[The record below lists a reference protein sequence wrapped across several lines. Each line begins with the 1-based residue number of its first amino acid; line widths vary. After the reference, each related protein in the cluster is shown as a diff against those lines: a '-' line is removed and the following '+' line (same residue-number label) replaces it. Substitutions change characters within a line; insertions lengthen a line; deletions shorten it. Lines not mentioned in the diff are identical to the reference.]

1 MNYQYVIAHRRLLA
15 SEPISYLYRGV
26 RGLSRYLLV
35 IALVCTASTAA
46 HAKMATDDPKA
57 YGIVYGATLDPD
69 SGHAHVTITLTQH
82 RQLVRSIEFTMPSD
96 RYLNIGPK
104 SRVEIDGDKVTWRP
118 LKKGSKFEFDFVV
131 DHRRK
136 NGDADARMTDTW
148 ALLKLDHLFPPARA
162 RVVKGA
168 YSNAS
173 LKLKAPKGW
182 LIETQYGRAAGTE
195 LDASN
200 PDRRHDRPLGWLI
213 AGKLGTRRDFVEDRE
228 ILVASPLGNG
238 LQANEVLSF
247 VLWTM
252 PSLLEIFPD
261 YPDRL
266 LIVSGSKDMWR
277 GGLSGVNSLY
287 LHPER
292 PLISGN
298 RTSPMLH
305 EMFHVASRLHGK
317 DGGDWII
324 EGLAEYYSLTILFRS
339 GGISDFRYDGAF
351 DKLAEWS
358 ENTTCEATDR
368 AQGLLTAR
376 AALVMRSL
384 DREIREKSGGDAS
397 LDTLVQ
403 MLVKANKSVTNADFR
418 AAAEQLIGG
427 PATALKDCP

>member
-1 MNYQYVIAHRRLLA
+1 VNYQYGIAHHLLA
-15 SEPISYLYRGV
+15 TPGPISYLRRGV
-26 RGLSRYLLV
+26 RRLSRYLLA
-35 IALVCTASTAA
+35 IALVCGASTAA
-46 HAKMATDDPKA
+46 YAKEATDTPKA
-57 YGIVYGATLDPD
+57 YGIEYGATLDPD
-69 SGHAHVTITLTQH
+69 SGHAHVTITLTQP

-136 NGDADARMTDTW
+136 NGDADARMTKTW

-173 LKLKAPKGW
+173 LKLKAPEGW
-182 LIETQYGRAAGTE
+182 VIETQYGRGVGTE

-213 AGKLGTRRDFVEDRE
+213 AGELGVRRDFVEDRE
-228 ILVASPLGNG
+228 IIVASPLANG
-238 LQANEVLSF
+238 LQANDVMSF
-247 VLWTM
+247 ILWTM

-261 YPDRL
+261 YPERL
-266 LIVSGSKDMWR
+266 LIVSGAKDMWR
-277 GGLSGVNSLY
+277 GGLSGVGSLY
-287 LHPER
+287 LHPDR

-305 EMFHVASRLHGK
+305 EMFHVASGLHGK
-317 DGGDWII
+317 DGADWII
-324 EGLAEYYSLTILFRS
+324 EGLAEYYSLTLLYRS
-339 GGISDFRYDGAF
+339 GGISEFRYHGAF
-351 DKLAEWS
+351 DTLAKWS
-358 ENTTCEATDR
+358 ANSSCEATDR
-368 AQGLLTAR
+368 SQGQLTAR
-376 AALVMRSL
+376 ATLVMRAL

-397 LDTLVQ
+397 LDTVVQ
-403 MLVKANKSVTNADFR
+403 ILVKANKSVTNEDFR
-418 AAAEQLIGG
+418 AAVESLVDG
-427 PATALKDCP
+427 PVAALSNCP

>member
-1 MNYQYVIAHRRLLA
+1 VNFKCVTQHHRLSTPGPAR
-15 SEPISYLYRGV
+15 YFRCGV
-26 RGLSRYLLV
+26 RGLKRYLLV
-35 IALVCTASTAA
+35 IALVCATGTAA
-46 HAKMATDDPKA
+46 HAREGTDTPKA
-57 YGIVYGATLDPD
+57 YAIVYGATLDPD
-69 SGHAHVTITLTQH
+69 SGHAHVTIKLTQP
-82 RQLVRSIEFTMPSD
+82 RQLVRSIAFSMPSD

-104 SRVEIDGDKVTWRP
+104 SRVEIVGDKVTWRP
-118 LKKGSKFEFDFVV
+118 LKKGSEFEFDFVV

-168 YSNAS
+168 YANAS

-182 LIETQYGRAAGTE
+182 AIETPYGRAAGTE

-213 AGKLGTRRDFVEDRE
+213 AGKLGVRRDTVEDR
-228 ILVASPLGNG
+228 IISVASPLGSG
-238 LQANEVLSF
+238 LQANDVLSF
-247 VLWTM
+247 ILWTM

-266 LIVSGSKDMWR
+266 LIVSGSNDMWR
-277 GGLSGVNSLY
+277 GGLSGVGSLY
-287 LHPER
+287 LHPDR

-317 DGGDWII
+317 DGGDWIV
-324 EGLAEYYSLTILFRS
+324 EGLAEYYSLTLLLRS
-339 GGISDFRYDGAF
+339 GGISERRYDEAF
-351 DKLAEWS
+351 DSLARWS
-358 ENTTCEATDR
+358 AKTACTATDR
-368 AQGLLTAR
+368 SQGQLTAR

-403 MLVKANKSVTNADFR
+403 LLVKANKSVTNGDFR
-418 AAAEQLIGG
+418 AAAESLIDG
-427 PATALKDCP
+427 PAAALSECP